1 MKKKNNSLWFHKS
14 INAALL
20 QSILKMNQPWYPW
33 GDGWWGLLGFFKI
46 FIFGYYWWWWWQLM
60 TFGEIFLAVP
70 AKDIRERERETKC
83 GFFLRANNRES
94 VWDTLGN
101 EKPKWCLGQ
110 NNRRIHWTRHGQL
123 KGLLRWSKPPLQ
135 LRKSPAKKCLL
146 SRSSNQ
152 PL

>member
-1 MKKKNNSLWFHKS
+1 
-14 INAALL
+14 
-20 QSILKMNQPWYPW
+20 
-33 GDGWWGLLGFFKI
+33 
-46 FIFGYYWWWWWQLM
+46 M
-60 TFGEIFLAVP
+60 TVGEIFLAVP
-70 AKDIRERERETKC
+70 AKDIRERERERQNV
-83 GFFLRANNRES
+83 GFFLELTTES

-146 SRSSNQ
+146 WRSSNQ